1 MRILH
6 AARNVANQAGD
17 VVVALRR
24 LGHEAELWEYGTNPF
39 GFPSDRTIDVEPGD
53 PTIFWR
59 TFLESIDRFDVIHFH
74 FARTFFPNAWR
85 GVPAFWDMPIYR
97 MLDKKLFFT
106 FHGSDIRIRR
116 IHERINPWSYYR
128 HSDIPADDDRTEKT
142 IEAIRTYANRMF
154 VVSVDYLPFVP
165 EAEVVER
172 VIDLAAWPE
181 QGPDQRRRP
190 TVVHIPGQRGT
201 KGSDYVIEGMGRL
214 IDEGLEVDFQLL
226 EGVSHA
232 EAVHAI
238 RNADIVVDNLL
249 TGDYEVV
256 SLEAMAASRVSIANI
271 QPAVAAAYPEVPV
284 VSADPDTFVA
294 TMRGLVGALDRRRE
308 LAARGRPYVAR
319 IHDAPVIA
327 NKLLGYY
334 QADYPALAS
343 GTLPDWFS
351 LEGKREIEKLHSR
364 IFRLEQELVRE
375 RRDEDRLR
383 RQLGLP
389 QLGIGDREHPQT
401 RSEKAKELLPGPVRR
416 VLRRGR
422 AKAEGRRA

>member
-1 MRILH
+1 
-6 AARNVANQAGD
+6 
-17 VVVALRR
+17 
-24 LGHEAELWEYGTNPF
+24 
-39 GFPSDRTIDVEPGD
+39 
-53 PTIFWR
+53 
-59 TFLESIDRFDVIHFH
+59 
-74 FARTFFPNAWR
+74 
-85 GVPAFWDMPIYR
+85 
-97 MLDKKLFFT
+97 
-106 FHGSDIRIRR
+106 
-116 IHERINPWSYYR
+116 
-128 HSDIPADDDRTEKT
+128 
-142 IEAIRTYANRMF
+142 
-154 VVSVDYLPFVP
+154 
-165 EAEVVER
+165 
-172 VIDLAAWPE
+172 
-181 QGPDQRRRP
+181 
-190 TVVHIPGQRGT
+190 
-201 KGSDYVIEGMGRL
+201 
-214 IDEGLEVDFQLL
+214 
-226 EGVSHA
+226 
-232 EAVHAI
+232 
-238 RNADIVVDNLL
+238 
-249 TGDYEVV
+249 
-256 SLEAMAASRVSIANI
+256 
-271 QPAVAAAYPEVPV
+271 
-284 VSADPDTFVA
+284 
-294 TMRGLVGALDRRRE
+294 MRGLVGALDRRRE